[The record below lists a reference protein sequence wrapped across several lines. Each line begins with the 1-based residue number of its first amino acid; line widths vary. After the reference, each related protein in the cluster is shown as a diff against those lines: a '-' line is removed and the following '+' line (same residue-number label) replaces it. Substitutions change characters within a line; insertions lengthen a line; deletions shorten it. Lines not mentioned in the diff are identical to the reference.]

1 MKKNMIENLRKTLEK
16 RCESL
21 ELFGILFKELAF
33 TDKELESAA
42 NYALEICWCYPD
54 SDYFE
59 EIATRLIQH
68 EKEKMYWEGR
78 KMPDAIKRIAKEA
91 NME

>member
-16 RCESL
+16 RCESV
-21 ELFGILFKELAF
+21 ELFGILFKELSF
-33 TDKELESAA
+33 SDKELESAV
-42 NYALEICWCYPD
+42 NYALELCWCYKD
-54 SDYFE
+54 DFFE
-59 EIATRLIQH
+59 TIAARLIQH
-68 EKEKMYWEGR
+68 EKEKLYWEGR

>member
-21 ELFGILFKELAF
+21 ELFGILFKELTF
-33 TDKELESAA
+33 TDKELENAV
-42 NYALEICWCYPD
+42 NYALALCWCYQD
-54 SDYFE
+54 DFFE
-59 EIATRLIQH
+59 TVATRLIQH
-68 EKEKMYWEGR
+68 EKEKIYWEER
-78 KMPDAIKRIAKEA
+78 KMPDAVKRIAKKA